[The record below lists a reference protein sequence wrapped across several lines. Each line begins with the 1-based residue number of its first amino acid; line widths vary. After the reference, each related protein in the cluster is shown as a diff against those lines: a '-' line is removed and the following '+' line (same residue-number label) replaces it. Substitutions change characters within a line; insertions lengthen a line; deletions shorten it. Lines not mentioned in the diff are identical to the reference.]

1 MARIKGKIRPLYL
14 IALGGIVF
22 QSIMLSDLPLL
33 SLVVMSTIL
42 GAVLIFLTWRV
53 KKDFPLP
60 AKIITTGSLLFFTY
74 FPVLLS
80 RKMWILFCVLWF
92 VILVVIEQIFRHVVY
107 KKKLNADILLA
118 QLLYL
123 ICWLGAAVNTYGY
136 GKNTYVP
143 FWQVS
148 LVVALMF
155 GLLQAVLAE
164 QTEQDVKKNITK
176 KLSVFLIYGLLSFF
190 VVSAGVQ
197 NLNYALDV
205 S

>member
-1 MARIKGKIRPLYL
+1 
-14 IALGGIVF
+14 
-22 QSIMLSDLPLL
+22 
-33 SLVVMSTIL
+33 
-42 GAVLIFLTWRV
+42 
-53 KKDFPLP
+53 
-60 AKIITTGSLLFFTY
+60 
-74 FPVLLS
+74 
-80 RKMWILFCVLWF
+80 MWILFCVLWF

-107 KKKLNADILLA
+107 KTKLNADILLA

-176 KLSVFLIYGLLSFF
+176 KLSTFLIYGLLSFF

-205 S
+205 SEPTRYSAVIEAKDSFHGRRRSYRRFRFTVNGETIDMDVSPSTYRAYNKGDTYNITSYKGAFGVPNYMAGRK